1 MYVRVHACSKQ
12 CRACNHP
19 RARLLPFLRPTTLPL
34 PPSRRALLFREAAT
48 ILTVPH
54 QPLPLPIRSTAD
66 HPHRPSLLPAT
77 TLSPPSPPPPP
88 PPFPPSSIA
97 LHLNSV
103 STASLL
109 LPSATHTTTHSFHS
123 HHVRRP
129 SLPFPRLFSF
139 PFCFHFR
146 LPQTPD
152 PIHPAGKTVRCR
164 KYGEHRRGLSKRM
177 R

>member
-19 RARLLPFLRPTTLPL
+19 RARPLPFLRPTTPVAPCSSTRL
-34 PPSRRALLFREAAT
+34 PPSLPCHTNPYRYLYALPPTTHIARLFLR
-48 ILTVPH
+48 
-54 QPLPLPIRSTAD
+54 
-66 HPHRPSLLPAT
+66 
-77 TLSPPSPPPPP
+77 SPPSS
-88 PPFPPSSIA
+88 PFPPSPIA

-109 LPSATHTTTHSFHS
+109 LPSATHTTTHLLSPITYVVFL
-123 HHVRRP
+123 
-129 SLPFPRLFSF
+129 SLYIPFSF

-152 PIHPAGKTVRCR
+152 PIHPAGKTVRRR
-164 KYGEHRRGLSKRM
+164 KYGNTGAVSQRECDNTKNFD
-177 R
+177 